1 MRAPHLRAQL
11 SGCRKAGTALLGAAA
26 VMSAGECCDWESA
39 GSELQSWQGLEDW
52 VAIRLHLHCSA
63 LSTAAP
69 PNFCSR
75 VCSPESPAFS
85 PSP

>member
-1 MRAPHLRAQL
+1 
-11 SGCRKAGTALLGAAA
+11 
-26 VMSAGECCDWESA
+26 MSAGECCDWEPA

-85 PSP
+85 PSPWAGSRSSVACARIPSHHAS